1 MGEIA
6 SANQCVTMDAFVLT
20 ARGPRQVHEL
30 LGKPITLIVDG
41 NPFLTSGKG
50 FFKTGRSPI
59 FRLETEE
66 GFTVDLTED
75 HPVLRVAS
83 SARSGARAE
92 WTETRNVKLGDRL
105 LLHNHR
111 SFWNWPGEYGEAEGY
126 LIGLL
131 LGEGTFKQDTSA
143 ASVWIPTGGQL
154 LVGESAKRARPFQR
168 GQSESLVVPLP
179 PNESR
184 LSLGHIKEMALR
196 LAVLPKERSIT
207 PALEKC
213 SSDFYRGFLRGLF
226 DCDGSV
232 QGTQKKGVSIRLPR
246 KDLRFLQALQRMLLR
261 LGMVGRIT
269 EEHRPGGAS
278 SSAED
283 DKRKSSSGKVRH
295 ELLITNNNVQYF
307 HQLVGFAD
315 PVKQA
320 HLKQLLTSYK
330 RTLNRERFTVTVKG
344 LLPQSIEDVYAVR
357 VPGVNAFDAN
367 GFYVHN
373 GGRDVCAQHT
383 KSFIYKPG

>member
-1 MGEIA
+1 MGEI
-6 SANQCVTMDAFVLT
+6 SATNHGVTMDAFVLT
-20 ARGPRQVHEL
+20 AQGPRQVHEL

-41 NPFLTSGKG
+41 KPFLTSGRG

-59 FRLETEE
+59 FRLEAEE
-66 GFTVDLTED
+66 GFAVDLTEN
-75 HPVLRVAS
+75 HPMLRVAS

-92 WTETRNVKLGDRL
+92 WTETRNIRPGDKL

-111 SFWNWPGEYGEAEGY
+111 LFRNWPGDYGEAEGY

-131 LGEGTFKQDTSA
+131 LGEGTFKEDTSA
-143 ASVWIPTGGQL
+143 ASVRIPAGSQL
-154 LVGESAKRARPFQR
+154 LVDEPAKWGRPYQK

-179 PNESR
+179 PNELR
-184 LSLGHIKEMALR
+184 LSLGPIKEMAVR
-196 LAVLPKERSIT
+196 LGLLPKERSIT
-207 PALEKC
+207 PALERC

-246 KDLRFLQALQRMLLR
+246 KDVLFLQAVQRMLLR
-261 LGMVGRIT
+261 LGMVGRIA
-269 EEHRPGGAS
+269 EEHRSESAS
-278 SSAED
+278 SPGED
-283 DKRKSSSGKVRH
+283 DKRTSSSGKVRH

-307 HQLVGFAD
+307 DQLVGFANRL
-315 PVKQA
+315 KQA

-330 RTLNRERFTVTVKG
+330 RTLNRERFTVTVKA
-344 LLPQSIEDVYAVR
+344 LLSQSVENVYAVR

-373 GGRDVCAQHT
+373 FG
-383 KSFIYKPG
+383 